1 MHKAACGF
9 WRSALFA
16 ICVSSIQGSYA
27 QPSHKAAQYKTFN
40 SQAMTFGSDPKFFW
54 IDNQE
59 LIFVSIEKFPDTSS
73 KSAERLTYSVSRW
86 NIQARTVRLVRDF
99 GENRPLLC
107 FYDGSLLYGA
117 MHKRDAPAYYAKL
130 GEVEREVNIQEYDYL
145 FCQSRKNTPKLPVW
159 TEGHEIRL
167 LHKLGAGFLD
177 FGDTKKGLEN
187 TPIRLYRYNAQQGEG
202 LELPLKRR
210 DTGKRFPYYEFK
222 RAFFVVSDYYLHP
235 RPKEIPYPVYW
246 LYEDGRVEKIADIP
260 WGPWRS
266 SASFSPF
273 PTRAGLIMAS
283 HNFNVRNANDIADAG
298 LYLFVHGRVERIVKG
313 WVDSLA
319 VAVSPDGCKIAFTY
333 APVVT
338 RRNNVLQAMDLCG
351 GGVK

>member
-1 MHKAACGF
+1 
-9 WRSALFA
+9 
-16 ICVSSIQGSYA
+16 
-27 QPSHKAAQYKTFN
+27 
-40 SQAMTFGSDPKFFW
+40 
-54 IDNQE
+54 
-59 LIFVSIEKFPDTSS
+59 
-73 KSAERLTYSVSRW
+73 
-86 NIQARTVRLVRDF
+86 
-99 GENRPLLC
+99 
-107 FYDGSLLYGA
+107 
-117 MHKRDAPAYYAKL
+117 
-130 GEVEREVNIQEYDYL
+130 
-145 FCQSRKNTPKLPVW
+145 
-159 TEGHEIRL
+159 L